1 MPVLGDWPLM
11 LHDEVVQLDGDYH
24 SFIYR
29 ISPAG
34 KAAMLSQHQSR
45 LLSSCRRN
53 VHDMSVWYGSFEF
66 WCTGEWQLDI
76 WTLFFLQ
83 ECLSQHSCSQ
93 SGIILWAGRRE
104 DWGRNFFSLGTP
116 WELLMVMGCWTEF
129 NCKCKAP
136 QVVRDNRLQ
145 RIHLSCFHHA
155 QFHFVSFFWAD
166 CFWQLWSVVWDCDIV
181 PFWIS
186 CDLHRVRL
194 WQTWA
199 LDTTFKQRSFFIHP
213 PWRSAMNKWTLL
225 MEGHREIKL
234 SVYFCHVFFP
244 NYTVYQCATED
255 ILGMAKF

>member
-1 MPVLGDWPLM
+1 VKIEAETSLHWKLHGSYSWSWRWTAAELDCTWACVVLLRW
-11 LHDEVVQLDGDYH
+11 
-24 SFIYR
+24 
-29 ISPAG
+29 
-34 KAAMLSQHQSR
+34 KK
-45 LLSSCRRN
+45 
-53 VHDMSVWYGSFEF
+53 
-66 WCTGEWQLDI
+66 
-76 WTLFFLQ
+76 
-83 ECLSQHSCSQ
+83 
-93 SGIILWAGRRE
+93 IILAIIQVEFLIRQTDGQ
-104 DWGRNFFSLGTP
+104 
-116 WELLMVMGCWTEF
+116 F

-136 QVVRDNRLQ
+136 QVVRDNQLQ
-145 RIHLSCFHHA
+145 RIHHSCFHHA
-155 QFHFVSFFWAD
+155 QFLFVSFFWAD
-166 CFWQLWSVVWDCDIV
+166 CYWQLWSVVWDCDIV

-199 LDTTFKQRSFFIHP
+199 LDTTFKQRSLFIHP

>member
-93 SGIILWAGRRE
+93 SCQYSNPRQDISKFFNTDWRAYTGIILWAGRRE
-104 DWGRNFFSLGTP
+104 DWGRNYFALGTP
-116 WELLMVMGCWTEF
+116 WELLIVMGRWTAAEF
-129 NCKCKAP
+129 QKRLYMSMCNIILVVI
-136 QVVRDNRLQ
+136 QVEFLIRQTDNSIANAR
-145 RIHLSCFHHA
+145 R
-155 QFHFVSFFWAD
+155 
-166 CFWQLWSVVWDCDIV
+166 
-181 PFWIS
+181 
-186 CDLHRVRL
+186 HR
-194 WQTWA
+194 
-199 LDTTFKQRSFFIHP
+199 
-213 PWRSAMNKWTLL
+213 
-225 MEGHREIKL
+225 
-234 SVYFCHVFFP
+234 
-244 NYTVYQCATED
+244 
-255 ILGMAKF
+255 